1 MHPKLVHDT
10 AIPASNGLDWYVTG
24 TLGLFGDVSPIE
36 PTAMR

>member
-1 MHPKLVHDT
+1 MHPKLVT
-10 AIPASNGLDWYVTG
+10 TQRYFTNGLDWYVTG